1 MSTHDPRDLSAD
13 ALILPLS
20 EDERVLSGL
29 LDVGASAVVAQLR
42 EYPEDREIRLTSAGM
57 LPVRFLLHLSL
68 PKSGVKG
75 RALIRERLAEC
86 FHHARVLA
94 LRDLAL
100 PIALFA
106 EATDDFAELVEAIWD
121 GWNEDATDV
130 MRLRLLT
137 DENDLRSEYLRRFI
151 QRRRGRSNAD
161 HQDKG
166 MGISAGN
173 LEGVLRP
180 VLPAGVDLE
189 QGLERLLEDYR
200 DRRPLDD
207 AFGLLN
213 GPMSRA
219 FAASLD
225 PGEGLED
232 LPGILRILGPSLVQR
247 LPWELLRD
255 GSTFLGERFVF
266 PRGTSFFVLGGREI
280 EKSASFRLEILA
292 DEKQQSGLTQELH
305 NLLHRGGASLDEG
318 RSEEGQRS
326 IVYASGVEN
335 WEQLLSDE
343 NPPGGELVFLERA
356 SEFEESVDAE
366 ELAGRLL
373 ARGFQRVLS
382 PMAAFRDPREARIF
396 RMAFFEQYFRGHGAG
411 GALRYAQ
418 RALLEAFGLHSGW
431 FLYRIFGQAEDRT
444 YSTQSSLRKG
454 MDLSRIY

>member
-1 MSTHDPRDLSAD
+1 
-13 ALILPLS
+13 
-20 EDERVLSGL
+20 
-29 LDVGASAVVAQLR
+29 
-42 EYPEDREIRLTSAGM
+42 
-57 LPVRFLLHLSL
+57 
-68 PKSGVKG
+68 
-75 RALIRERLAEC
+75 
-86 FHHARVLA
+86 
-94 LRDLAL
+94 
-100 PIALFA
+100 
-106 EATDDFAELVEAIWD
+106 
-121 GWNEDATDV
+121 
-130 MRLRLLT
+130 
-137 DENDLRSEYLRRFI
+137 
-151 QRRRGRSNAD
+151 
-161 HQDKG
+161 
-166 MGISAGN
+166 
-173 LEGVLRP
+173 
-180 VLPAGVDLE
+180 
-189 QGLERLLEDYR
+189 
-200 DRRPLDD
+200 
-207 AFGLLN
+207 
-213 GPMSRA
+213 
-219 FAASLD
+219 
-225 PGEGLED
+225 
-232 LPGILRILGPSLVQR
+232 LVQR